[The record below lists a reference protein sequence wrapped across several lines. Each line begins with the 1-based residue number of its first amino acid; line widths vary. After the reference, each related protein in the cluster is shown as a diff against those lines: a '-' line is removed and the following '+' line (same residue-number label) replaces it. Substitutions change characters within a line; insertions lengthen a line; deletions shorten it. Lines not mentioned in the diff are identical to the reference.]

1 MTDFRALPGRFDFYF
16 LRHGESEGNSARLIQ
31 GRGDYPLSETGREQA
46 RRVAGWFAERRIGR
60 LLSSPLARALQTARI
75 LADRLGLAEVELREE
90 LNELDTGLFT
100 GLTVE
105 QIRTRHSEAWR
116 SFQRE
121 SWEGVPGAERIVSLL
136 ARAER
141 LWELLAGS
149 AVPGRAV
156 LCVTHSGIMQWV
168 LKATLGCRTWMPV
181 VPMGNCSISRFSV
194 DNRREGEP
202 LGYYAEWSLI
212 NRQPFG
218 ESRQDGHLF
227 LKP

>member
-16 LRHGESEGNSARLIQ
+16 LRHGESEGNSARLMQ
-31 GRGDYPLSETGREQA
+31 GRGDYPLSKAGREQA
-46 RRVAGWFAERRIGR
+46 HRVAGWFAGRRIGR
-60 LLSSPLARALQTARI
+60 LLSSPLARAHETARI
-75 LADRLGLAEVELREE
+75 LADSLGLAEVELCEE

-105 QIRTRHSEAWR
+105 QIRTRHPEAWR

-121 SWEGVPGAERIVSLL
+121 SWEGVPGAERIANLRE
-136 ARAER
+136 RAER

-149 AVPGRAV
+149 AAAGQAV
-156 LCVTHSGIMQWV
+156 LCVTHSGILQWV

-202 LGYYAEWSLI
+202 AGYYAEWSLI
-212 NRQPFG
+212 NHQPLG
-218 ESRQDGHLF
+218 ESRPDGHLF
-227 LKP
+227 LKT